1 MFPSLWYETFGLT
14 VSEAKSYGIP
24 CIVPDNCA
32 ASEQVA
38 DGKTGYIFKTGDLD
52 SLKAAIMKYEQTD
65 LKQMQEN
72 LLDSFHPEDLSMET
86 HLKKLIAIYNDILSN
101 EK

>member
-1 MFPSLWYETFGLT
+1 MKQADRVGRQARYEK
-14 VSEAKSYGIP
+14 VYAKTIA
-24 CIVPDNCA
+24 I
-32 ASEQVA
+32 
-38 DGKTGYIFKTGDLD
+38 IFKTGDLD

-65 LKQMQEN
+65 LKQMQKN

-86 HLKKLIAIYNDILSN
+86 HLKKLITIYNDILSN